1 MIAYLLRESPLL
13 FFNKNIR
20 QPRILCGVG
29 RARFGQSFSTKDQ
42 IWNQNWRCHDWTYR
56 RLCDGIC
63 HAVIYWPFFIYSM
76 LKITSQFTFDPEI
89 ICWDCRRRQST
100 SQSTEWGVSWRKR
113 SLLTQV
119 FFTCHASTNQFSG
132 FSVCGSLTTMGYD
145 ESLRMLS

>member
-13 FFNKNIR
+13 FFNKSIR

-29 RARFGQSFSTKDQ
+29 RARFGQSFGTKDQ

-63 HAVIYWPFFIYSM
+63 HVIIYWPFFIYSM

-89 ICWDCRRRQST
+89 ICRDCRRRQST
-100 SQSTEWGVSWRKR
+100 SQSTEWAVSWRK
-113 SLLTQV
+113 
-119 FFTCHASTNQFSG
+119 CHFLHRCFSPVMLVQIN
-132 FSVCGSLTTMGYD
+132 FLVSVCGSLTTMGYD